1 MKLDGQVAVITGAG
15 RGIGRAIAL
24 AYARE
29 GARLALAAR
38 SEPELDETVAAVSE
52 LGAEAIAVRTDVTS
66 QIGTERLARRTVERF
81 GRIDV
86 LVNNAGISGPV
97 GPLQDNDIAEWVDTI
112 NVNLT
117 GTFLVCRAV
126 VPVMIGQG
134 GGKIINLSGAG
145 VANAWSNMSAYCS
158 SKAAVVRLTEVLA
171 QELEG
176 KGITVNALGPGS
188 VHTSMWEKMTEQA
201 ADAGAEF
208 IHELG
213 QRVLS
218 GGGASIDDCAELAV
232 WLASEESGNLTG
244 RIISATADDFRS
256 MSPLIPEIM
265 EGDGYTLRVMKPGY
279 ALAQPESGN
288 EANQGIVRD
297 GSPSPH
303 AEFQTASELLRQ
315 ARIAYYDKAD
325 DKACARFLWEATF
338 SSFRQLATQMGHP
351 CEDRAQAERFAWF
364 LEYEHGGKVGY
375 AQAKLAFGLTMLDQA
390 EGRGLSQDPEFAW
403 TLEEFPLAIREV
415 TRIAQSLSTF
425 AKTVQS

>member
-15 RGIGRAIAL
+15 RGIGKAIAL

-38 SEPELDETVAAVSE
+38 SESELEQCVAAVEE
-52 LGAEAIAVRTDVTS
+52 LGGEAISVRTDVTS
-66 QIGTERLARRTVERF
+66 QIATERLARRVAQHF

-126 VPVMIGQG
+126 VPVMIEQG

-188 VHTSMWEKMTEQA
+188 VHTTMWDKMTEDA
-201 ADAGAEF
+201 AQAGAEF

-213 QRVLS
+213 LRVTS
-218 GGGASIDDCAELAV
+218 GGGASIDECAELAV
-232 WLASEESGNLTG
+232 WLASDESGGLSG
-244 RIISATADDFRS
+244 RIISATADEFRS
-256 MSPLIPEIM
+256 LPPQIPEIM
-265 EGDGYTLRVMKPGY
+265 EGDAYTLRVMKPS
-279 ALAQPESGN
+279 QP
-288 EANQGIVRD
+288 
-297 GSPSPH
+297 
-303 AEFQTASELLRQ
+303 
-315 ARIAYYDKAD
+315 
-325 DKACARFLWEATF
+325 
-338 SSFRQLATQMGHP
+338 
-351 CEDRAQAERFAWF
+351 
-364 LEYEHGGKVGY
+364 
-375 AQAKLAFGLTMLDQA
+375 
-390 EGRGLSQDPEFAW
+390 
-403 TLEEFPLAIREV
+403 
-415 TRIAQSLSTF
+415 
-425 AKTVQS
+425 

>member
-1 MKLDGQVAVITGAG
+1 MKLDGQVAIITGAG
-15 RGIGRAIAL
+15 RGIGKAIAL

-38 SEPELDETVAAVSE
+38 SETDLEEAVAAVSE
-52 LGAEAIAVRTDVTS
+52 LGAEAIAVRTNVTS
-66 QIGTERLARRTVERF
+66 QIATERLARRTVERF

-86 LVNNAGISGPV
+86 LVNNAGTSGPV

-126 VPVMIGQG
+126 VPVMVEQG

-188 VHTSMWEKMTEQA
+188 VHTDMWEKMTEQA
-201 ADAGAEF
+201 AEAGAEF

-218 GGGASIDDCAELAV
+218 GGGASIDDCAELGV
-232 WLASEESGNLTG
+232 WLASDESGGLSG
-244 RIISATADDFRS
+244 RIISATADNFRS
-256 MSPLIPEIM
+256 MSSQISGIM
-265 EGDGYTLRVMKPGY
+265 EGDAYTLRVMKP
-279 ALAQPESGN
+279 
-288 EANQGIVRD
+288 
-297 GSPSPH
+297 
-303 AEFQTASELLRQ
+303 
-315 ARIAYYDKAD
+315 
-325 DKACARFLWEATF
+325 
-338 SSFRQLATQMGHP
+338 
-351 CEDRAQAERFAWF
+351 
-364 LEYEHGGKVGY
+364 
-375 AQAKLAFGLTMLDQA
+375 
-390 EGRGLSQDPEFAW
+390 
-403 TLEEFPLAIREV
+403 
-415 TRIAQSLSTF
+415 
-425 AKTVQS
+425 

>member
-1 MKLDGQVAVITGAG
+1 MKLDGQVAIITGAG
-15 RGIGRAIAL
+15 RGIGKAIAL

-29 GARLALAAR
+29 GARVALAAR
-38 SEPELDETVAAVSE
+38 SEPDLEEAATAVAE

-66 QIGTERLARRTVERF
+66 EMATVRLARRVVERF

-86 LVNNAGISGPV
+86 LVNNAGTSGPV
-97 GPLQDNDIAEWVDTI
+97 GPLQDNDISEWVDTI

-126 VPVMIGQG
+126 VPVMIEQG

-188 VHTSMWEKMTEQA
+188 VHTDMWEKMTEQA
-201 ADAGAEF
+201 AEAGAEF
-208 IHELG
+208 IHALG

-232 WLASEESGNLTG
+232 WLASDESGGLSG

-256 MSPLIPEIM
+256 MSPQIAGIM
-265 EGDGYTLRVMKPGY
+265 EGDAYTLRVMKP
-279 ALAQPESGN
+279 
-288 EANQGIVRD
+288 
-297 GSPSPH
+297 
-303 AEFQTASELLRQ
+303 
-315 ARIAYYDKAD
+315 
-325 DKACARFLWEATF
+325 
-338 SSFRQLATQMGHP
+338 
-351 CEDRAQAERFAWF
+351 
-364 LEYEHGGKVGY
+364 
-375 AQAKLAFGLTMLDQA
+375 
-390 EGRGLSQDPEFAW
+390 
-403 TLEEFPLAIREV
+403 
-415 TRIAQSLSTF
+415 
-425 AKTVQS
+425 

>member
-52 LGAEAIAVRTDVTS
+52 LDAEAIAVRTDVTS
-66 QIGTERLARRTVERF
+66 QIATERLARRVVERF

-117 GTFLVCRAV
+117 GTFLVCRAI

-218 GGGASIDDCAELAV
+218 GGGASIDDCAEVGGLA
-232 WLASEESGNLTG
+232 GIG
-244 RIISATADDFRS
+244 RERKSDRKNH
-256 MSPLIPEIM
+256 L
-265 EGDGYTLRVMKPGY
+265 GDGGRFSRYVSVDPGDY
-279 ALAQPESGN
+279 
-288 EANQGIVRD
+288 
-297 GSPSPH
+297 
-303 AEFQTASELLRQ
+303 
-315 ARIAYYDKAD
+315 
-325 DKACARFLWEATF
+325 
-338 SSFRQLATQMGHP
+338 
-351 CEDRAQAERFAWF
+351 
-364 LEYEHGGKVGY
+364 
-375 AQAKLAFGLTMLDQA
+375 
-390 EGRGLSQDPEFAW
+390 GRGRLYAAGDEAEL
-403 TLEEFPLAIREV
+403 TVDLCFP
-415 TRIAQSLSTF
+415 TH
-425 AKTVQS
+425 